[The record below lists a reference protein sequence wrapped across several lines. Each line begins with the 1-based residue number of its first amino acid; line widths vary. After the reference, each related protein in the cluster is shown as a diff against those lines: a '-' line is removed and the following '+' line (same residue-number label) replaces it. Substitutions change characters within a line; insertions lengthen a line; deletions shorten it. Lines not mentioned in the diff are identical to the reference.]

1 MKGKNDAV
9 CVRLDE
15 LKIEARN
22 ITRLMSNVRRI
33 HPSKWMKRV
42 RLELLDLLNSQGPVS
57 EAIMTGCLLLKLKEA
72 LDSMDASMKIS
83 RSEQLAH
90 AREYTGRIL
99 DRFSENILIK
109 K

>member
-1 MKGKNDAV
+1 MEAIANESIN
-9 CVRLDE
+9 LNE

-42 RLELLDLLNSQGPVS
+42 RHNLQSLLNSQSPVS

-72 LDSMDASMKIS
+72 IDSMDAAMKNS

-90 AREYTGRIL
+90 AREYTARIL
-99 DRFSENILIK
+99 NGFSEDILIRK
-109 K
+109 

>member
-1 MKGKNDAV
+1 MEGKNDAAQ
-9 CVRLDE
+9 RLVE

-42 RLELLDLLNSQGPVS
+42 RHDLLDLLNSQSPVS

-72 LDSMDASMKIS
+72 IDSMDAAMNIS

-90 AREYTGRIL
+90 AREYTVRIL
-99 DRFSENILIK
+99 DRFSEDILIRK
-109 K
+109 